1 MLSLWLKKLVLAAA
15 LAVMPLQ
22 GVAGALSVLLCH
34 GEAQTHAAHAGDS
47 HDHGA
52 PQDSHHPNQQGDDGA
67 AGNSAYHLCCHYV
80 LSAPSA
86 VTLPVSL
93 PDFLVRAFVP
103 DPLHDLFVPDRPQR
117 PPLA

>member
-1 MLSLWLKKLVLAAA
+1 MPSLWLKKLVLAAA

-22 GVAGALSVLLCH
+22 GIAGALSAPLCH
-34 GEAQTHAAHAGDS
+34 GEAQVHSAHASDGHAAHEG
-47 HDHGA
+47 
-52 PQDSHHPNQQGDDGA
+52 SHHDKHSGDDGA
-67 AGNSAYHLCCHYV
+67 AGGSVVHLCCHYV

-93 PDFLVRAFVP
+93 PDFPVRAYAP
-103 DPLHDLFVPDRPQR
+103 DSLHDLFVPDRPQR

>member
-22 GVAGALSVLLCH
+22 GIGATLSVLLCH
-34 GEAQTHAAHAGDS
+34 GEALTHSAHAGGSDHAH
-47 HDHGA
+47 HDG
-52 PQDSHHPNQQGDDGA
+52 HPDKHPGDDGT
-67 AGNSAYHLCCHYV
+67 AGSSVYHLCCHYTV
-80 LSAPSA
+80 SAPAA
-86 VTLPVSL
+86 VTVPVSL
-93 PDFLVRAFVP
+93 PDFPVRAYAP

>member
-1 MLSLWLKKLVLAAA
+1 MTTWSGKFVLLLA

-22 GVAGALSVLLCH
+22 GVAATLSVLFCH
-34 GEAQTHAAHAGDS
+34 GEAQMHAMHDQGG

-52 PQDSHHPNQQGDDGA
+52 AHDNYQDEGGTT
-67 AGNSAYHLCCHYV
+67 GNSAYHPCCSI
-80 LSAPSA
+80 SAAVPSIL
-86 VTLPVSL
+86 TLPATL
-93 PDFLVRAFVP
+93 PDFPVRAYAP